1 MTIPEFFGR
10 FFDNATGFTVLVESV
25 NNHKLGNFLRLFF
38 LKGLFLFLLKEIDLA
53 VFIKLFLI
61 ISLISNMFNNNAN
74 NNNPTKKDL

>member
-25 NNHKLGNFLRLFF
+25 NNHKLGNFLMVFF
-38 LKGLFLFLLKEIDLA
+38 KGLFLFLLKEIDLA

-74 NNNPTKKDL
+74 NNNSTKKDL